1 MSLSSPR
8 FTGHPHLPYQGHG
21 RIPSRITLSR
31 KLRTRLA
38 TFKSLLEPQVR
49 ATSQV
54 RHNLLSRQQRQKA
67 FYDDRTRGTG
77 SLSTLR
83 EGESVR
89 MRRGRECKLAVVVPQ
104 HQARHQYIV
113 ATPDSTQMRQ
123 NHSYPSQLH
132 PTKEEAPPVTSQA
145 WEEAR
150 CIHSHYAIINHGH
163 LYHLSSYPSSE
174 STCQKE
180 PTSTRRAPE
189 RLIVT
194 DQAFL
199 SQI

>member
-8 FTGHPHLPYQGHG
+8 FTGDPHLPYQGHR

-38 TFKSLLEPQVR
+38 TFKGLLEPQVR

-77 SLSTLR
+77 PLSTLR

-89 MRRGRECKLAVVVPQ
+89 MRRGRECKLAVVVTQ
-104 HQARHQYIV
+104 HQARH
-113 ATPDSTQMRQ
+113 
-123 NHSYPSQLH
+123 
-132 PTKEEAPPVTSQA
+132 
-145 WEEAR
+145 
-150 CIHSHYAIINHGH
+150 
-163 LYHLSSYPSSE
+163 
-174 STCQKE
+174 
-180 PTSTRRAPE
+180 
-189 RLIVT
+189 
-194 DQAFL
+194 
-199 SQI
+199 